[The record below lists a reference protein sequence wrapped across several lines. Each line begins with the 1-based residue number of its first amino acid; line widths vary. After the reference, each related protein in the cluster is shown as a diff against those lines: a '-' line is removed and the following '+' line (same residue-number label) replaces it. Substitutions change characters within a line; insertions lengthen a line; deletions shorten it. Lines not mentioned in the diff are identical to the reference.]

1 MDGSSEAER
10 GGSAMSVSQN
20 NPRKSLSICRCVF
33 VFPGPSRADV
43 MRSPPWLPIQMWPRP
58 WQLRLAW
65 LQMCFLKGEGRRENR
80 LRGNPNITGGQ
91 AEPEPLH
98 LLFLGSSSRIWFVFP
113 SLPSVSFLRESAAYV
128 DPPGH
133 GEQVFPRP
141 CSRPAAVLWRGPRP
155 CFGAERAA
163 GSAAATLQTGS
174 PP

>member
-80 LRGNPNITGGQ
+80 LRGNPNITGWT
-91 AEPEPLH
+91 
-98 LLFLGSSSRIWFVFP
+98 SRT
-113 SLPSVSFLRESAAYV
+113 
-128 DPPGH
+128 G
-133 GEQVFPRP
+133 
-141 CSRPAAVLWRGPRP
+141 
-155 CFGAERAA
+155 
-163 GSAAATLQTGS
+163 AAALVVSGFQQPDLVCFPVS
-174 PP
+174 PVCFFSA